1 MPVPKFMQ
9 PVLAASRYLFS
20 VPLPVQ
26 ILGAS
31 DTHVFCNEQGKEIL
45 FNDGYEACARLVERF
60 MKFLNKGVVWAD
72 RGLRSTTH
80 HFDPERGA
88 GVFPRANAAVKC
100 EQYFKKAL
108 CFWQQGKLP
117 RAFFMLGAAVHL
129 VQDACVPHHAC
140 CQLFDGHLDYERW
153 VKARKERYRVSEGG
167 IYHLGNTPAEWVV
180 ANARVA
186 REYYALVNSQAGKEG
201 YHRATEVLLPRA
213 QRSTAGFLL
222 FFCRLAGA

>member
-1 MPVPKFMQ
+1 MAMPKFIQ
-9 PVLAASRYLFS
+9 PVVTASRYLFS

-31 DTHVFCNEQGKEIL
+31 DTHIFCNEQGRIIL

-80 HFDPERGA
+80 HFDPQRGT
-88 GVFPRANAAVKC
+88 GVFSWANAAQKC

-108 CFWQQGKLP
+108 SFWQQGKLHK
-117 RAFFMLGAAVHL
+117 AFFMLGAAAHL

-153 VKARKERYRVSEGG
+153 VKARKEHYRVNAGG
-167 IYHLGNTPAEWVV
+167 IYHLGRTPEEWVV

-186 REYYALVNSQAGKEG
+186 REFYGLVNSQANKDG

-222 FFCRLAGA
+222 FFCRLVGT